1 MTIHGFDLDSPL
13 ICEGIIGD
21 GCGGDRIF
29 YIEEDSLNVY
39 DKNTK
44 ESFRLLED
52 VKDPKKIYK
61 EACIIFIEC
70 KNKLVKFDLSSM
82 HSL

>member
-1 MTIHGFDLDSPL
+1 MIHGFDSPL

-29 YIEEDSLNVY
+29 FIKDDSLNVY

-44 ESFRLLED
+44 KSIILLED
-52 VKDPKKIYK
+52 IKNAKKIYK
-61 EACIIFIEC
+61 KACVIFIEC
-70 KNKLVKFDLSSM
+70 QNELIKFDLSLMTKS
-82 HSL
+82 